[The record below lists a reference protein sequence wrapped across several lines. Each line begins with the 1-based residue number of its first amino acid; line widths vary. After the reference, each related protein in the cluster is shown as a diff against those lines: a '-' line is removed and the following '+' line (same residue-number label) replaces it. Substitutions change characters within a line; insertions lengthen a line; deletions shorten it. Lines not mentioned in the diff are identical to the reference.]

1 MKVHHLFGR
10 QGKVCLFFSFQ
21 AQHNFYERSNFQE
34 DEEDDKEVTGEK
46 EAVVRCEGSA
56 HILEEAAGSYILE
69 EAAHKRNQIGLFCLP
84 PPTCHVWAAI
94 YLQRKRSRDPQ
105 SWNNTNPPLKLLPSP
120 VTYCPIHNHHSHSS
134 ILRTGSNIGATNCEA
149 DATRPFLPDFDN
161 VFRNIERWECA
172 VLFP

>member
-1 MKVHHLFGR
+1 M
-10 QGKVCLFFSFQ
+10 
-21 AQHNFYERSNFQE
+21 
-34 DEEDDKEVTGEK
+34 
-46 EAVVRCEGSA
+46 VRCEGPA
-56 HILEEAAGSYILE
+56 HILERTGSYILE

-134 ILRTGSNIGATNCEA
+134 ILRGGSNIGGGNGPTNCEA